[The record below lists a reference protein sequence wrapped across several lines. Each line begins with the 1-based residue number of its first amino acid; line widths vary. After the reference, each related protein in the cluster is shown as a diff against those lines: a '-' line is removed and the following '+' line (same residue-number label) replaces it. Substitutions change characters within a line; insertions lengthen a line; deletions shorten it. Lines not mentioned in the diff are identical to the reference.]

1 MSHAYNENEKNPV
14 PDVSRTSIGSSS
26 SVGRAYSQTQFK
38 EDEHNDITRCVTSS
52 DGEYVYLGHQ
62 KFKRSEIATAFAGTF
77 NPGLHLVGK
86 QRSYANPAP
95 LGLAGVSIPTIALGI
110 MQLGGGGLGNTNVL
124 AGAGMFLA
132 GICLMLSGMWCMF
145 LENTFGG
152 TVFTVFGGIWL
163 SYGYVMAPSSG
174 IVASYAS
181 IEDFQHAMAAYVAT
195 WTLFAFMCWALTFKS
210 TVMFCTQFMW
220 ISFMFLT
227 ATIQLY
233 TNSKAWLKVTGVF
246 SLLNGAFGMYNMF
259 AGMADETNSYFV
271 IKPRFMPGAQVPTEI
286 EQ

>member
-1 MSHAYNENEKNPV
+1 
-14 PDVSRTSIGSSS
+14 
-26 SVGRAYSQTQFK
+26 
-38 EDEHNDITRCVTSS
+38 
-52 DGEYVYLGHQ
+52 
-62 KFKRSEIATAFAGTF
+62 
-77 NPGLHLVGK
+77 
-86 QRSYANPAP
+86 
-95 LGLAGVSIPTIALGI
+95 

-145 LENTFGG
+145 LGNTFGG

-210 TVMFCTQFMW
+210 TVMFCAQFMW
-220 ISFMFLT
+220 LSLLFLT

-271 IKPRFMPGAQVPTEI
+271 IKSMCMPGAQDPAKI
-286 EQ
+286 